1 MLTELH
7 PLTTNC
13 DMQAPRT
20 LPRTCAITGTS
31 GYVGSRIRD
40 YFEQQGWR
48 VCELTRSPCSNA
60 ADRSI
65 RFSLGDGV
73 SPEAIAGTD
82 VLIHCAYDFQPVRWC
97 DIEAINVG
105 GTARLLEAARRAHV
119 GRVILISTMSAFIG
133 CRSKYGDAK
142 LAMERLTLD
151 MGGAVVRP
159 GLVYG
164 SRPGGMF
171 GKLRGVVRKLPI
183 IPLVGRGT
191 QLQYLAHEDD
201 LCRLLVGLANSQQ
214 PIPECPIIAANDRPF
229 TFKEI
234 LRTIAAAHHKKVMLV
249 PAPWRFLWAGLRMAE
264 WLHLPIRFRSDSLV
278 SLVNQDPQP
287 DFSAT
292 RQLGIDFRE
301 FSCSSLA
308 AS

>member
-13 DMQAPRT
+13 DMQAPST
-20 LPRTCAITGTS
+20 LSRTCAITGTN

-40 YFEQQGWR
+40 FFQQQGWQVR
-48 VCELTRSPCSNA
+48 ELTRSPRSDA
-60 ADRSI
+60 ANQSVQ
-65 RFSLGDGV
+65 FSLESGM
-73 SPEAIAGTD
+73 SPAAIEGTD
-82 VLIHCAYDFQPVRWC
+82 ALIHCAYDFRPVRWR

-105 GTARLLEAARRAHV
+105 GTARLLETARQAHV
-119 GRVILISTMSAFIG
+119 RRVILISTMSAFIG

-151 MGGAVVRP
+151 MDGAVVRP

-164 SRPGGMF
+164 PRPGGMF
-171 GKLRGVVRKLPI
+171 GKLRGVVQKLPI
-183 IPLVGRGT
+183 IPLVGRGK

-201 LCRLLVGLANSQQ
+201 LCRLLVRLAEMQQ
-214 PIPECPIIAANDRPF
+214 PTPRCPIIAANDQPF
-229 TFKEI
+229 RFKEI
-234 LRTIAAAHHKKVMLV
+234 LRTIAAANQKKVLLLSV
-249 PAPWRFLWAGLRMAE
+249 PWRILWGGLRIAE
-264 WLHLPIRFRSDSLV
+264 WLQLPIRFRSDSLV

-292 RQLGIDFRE
+292 RQVGIDFRE
-301 FSCSSLA
+301 FSASALA
-308 AS
+308 GS